1 MEQRLKE
8 LALAGRLRSMGAK
21 DLTIVIALM
30 LVCVFGLKP
39 ILNIFKV
46 VLNDRKNPKSTPG
59 MRRFVL
65 FWLALGMLCCVFLFF
80 ALAYSVGARLGWLP
94 DFKL

>member
-1 MEQRLKE
+1 MELRLKG
-8 LALAGRLRSMGAK
+8 LALAGRIRFMGTK

-30 LVCVFGLKP
+30 LVCVFGFKP
-39 ILNIFKV
+39 ILNTFNV
-46 VLNDRKNPKSTPG
+46 VRNDRNNPKSTPG

-65 FWLALGMLCCVFLFF
+65 FWLALGMFCCVFLFF